1 MSGVEDVETIGNE
14 TPAPGEY
21 VSLCGLYAWDPRLNL
36 TLLVSAMGTNVVIAY
51 LNLSRLLFAVSLGL
65 AVWSKVPSKFFA
77 WFFLSPAWSAV
88 IVFLGFSAG
97 FGTTPIFS
105 LGPLTF
111 YREGMAQGLS
121 AAARVASDMSW
132 MAAVFLTTPFS
143 RVLDALKWFRVP
155 TILVDPSP

>member
-97 FGTTPIFS
+97 FGPTPVFS
-105 LGPLTF
+105 LGPS
-111 YREGMAQGLS
+111 YSVPGRQVSGIGGRGPGAQWPELVGRRF
-121 AAARVASDMSW
+121 ADHSDHP
-132 MAAVFLTTPFS
+132 V
-143 RVLDALKWFRVP
+143 
-155 TILVDPSP
+155 